1 MLSGQISRY
10 IALHRN
16 LGYKFAEQDRILQLF
31 AKYAEAFGDQHV
43 TVNRL
48 YDWCGTATTQNAAR
62 IRFDV
67 VRRFSLYA
75 HSEDRRHQVPPSGV
89 FGRGRRPR
97 PTPHIIEPE
106 QLRAIMQAALDFP
119 AKDQIS
125 PYTYHYLFGL
135 LAASGLRVS
144 EALALQ
150 RDDLVDDGLIV
161 RNGKFGRQRLLPL
174 QPSTRRAL
182 ETYLT
187 IRAELGADG
196 ESLFVRGRGRAP
208 DRSRVC
214 TVFIRLAR
222 MLGFRGPAGT
232 PGMRLHDLRHT
243 FAVRS
248 LESCP
253 RNREAISHHMAS
265 LSAYLGHADIENT
278 YWYIEATPVLLREIA
293 AVGEQLFL
301 GGAV

>member
-1 MLSGQISRY
+1 MLSDQISRY
-10 IALHRN
+10 LALHRN
-16 LGYKFAEQDRILQLF
+16 LGRKFTEQDRILRSF
-31 AKYAEAFGDQHV
+31 AKYTEAFGDQYV

-48 YDWCGTATTQNAAR
+48 YEWCGTAPTQNAAR
-62 IRFDV
+62 VRFDV

-75 HSEDRRHQVPPSGV
+75 HSEDQRHQIPPSSV

-106 QLRAIMQAALDFP
+106 QLLAIMQAALAFP
-119 AKDQIS
+119 FKDQIS

-135 LAASGLRVS
+135 LAATGLRVS

-150 RDDLVDDGLIV
+150 RDDLVNDGLIV
-161 RNGKFGRQRLLPL
+161 RNGKFGKQRLLPL
-174 QPSTRRAL
+174 QPSTRQAL
-182 ETYLT
+182 ETYSAV
-187 IRAELGADG
+187 RDKLGG
-196 ESLFVRGRGRAP
+196 YGGNLFVGVRGRAP
-208 DRSRVC
+208 DRGRVC

-232 PGMRLHDLRHT
+232 PGIRLHDLRHT

-253 RNREAISHHMAS
+253 CNREAIAHHMAS
-265 LSAYLGHADIENT
+265 LSAYLGHADIANT
-278 YWYIEATPVLLREIA
+278 YWYLEATPVLLREIA
-293 AVGEQLFL
+293 IAGEQRFL
-301 GGAV
+301 GGTV